1 MDIME
6 YERELEEK
14 IEELRNEIDSLR
26 EEKLATP
33 EYEEDIQADIRNC
46 LIEIEELE
54 DELEKKEYL
63 SWESD
68 KEGEEREWENSRL

>member
-63 SWESD
+63 NWESD

>member
-63 SWESD
+63 IWEAE
-68 KEGEEREWENSRL
+68 KREEEREWESSRL

>member
-46 LIEIEELE
+46 LAAAPCSCI
-54 DELEKKEYL
+54 
-63 SWESD
+63 SPV
-68 KEGEEREWENSRL
+68 GEWSQPLPLTGAADAQVQA